1 MQLIKKKIKKM
12 GFFLGFKELILV
24 QEKELR
30 RQSVIY
36 QQNMRLS
43 RSAAKDLLPIE
54 ENDYNDDIDGSQSY
68 QNEVDDEVDDIG

>member
-1 MQLIKKKIKKM
+1 MA
-12 GFFLGFKELILV
+12 FFLGFKELILV

-30 RQSVIY
+30 RQSMIY

-54 ENDYNDDIDGSQSY
+54 ENDYNDDVDGSQSY
-68 QNEVDDEVDDIG
+68 QIDIDDVDDMGQRKVAF

>member
-1 MQLIKKKIKKM
+1 MA
-12 GFFLGFKELILV
+12 FFLGFKELILV

-30 RQSVIY
+30 RQSMIY

-54 ENDYNDDIDGSQSY
+54 ENDYNDDVDGSQCY
-68 QNEVDDEVDDIG
+68 QIDIDDVDDTGQRKVAF

>member
-1 MQLIKKKIKKM
+1 MA
-12 GFFLGFKELILV
+12 FFLGFKELILV

-30 RQSVIY
+30 RQSMIY

-54 ENDYNDDIDGSQSY
+54 ENDYNDDVDGS
-68 QNEVDDEVDDIG
+68 

>member
-1 MQLIKKKIKKM
+1 MA
-12 GFFLGFKELILV
+12 FFLGFKELILV

-30 RQSVIY
+30 RQSMIY

-54 ENDYNDDIDGSQSY
+54 ENDYNDDVDGSQSY
-68 QNEVDDEVDDIG
+68 QIDIDDVDDTGQRKVAF

>member
-1 MQLIKKKIKKM
+1 MA
-12 GFFLGFKELILV
+12 FFLGFKELILV

-30 RQSVIY
+30 RQSMIY

-54 ENDYNDDIDGSQSY
+54 ENDYNDDDDPSQSY
-68 QNEVDDEVDDIG
+68 QIDVDDMDDVG